1 MHAFH
6 RWAIALVFALASL
19 VTSAAGAATYTSLYV
34 FGDSLSD
41 PGNAAAL
48 TGGPAAPFFPPF
60 PPYVSGH
67 FSNGPTAAEYLAT
80 KLGVTV
86 SGGWPTAGGA
96 NNMAAG
102 GALTGKLAGV
112 TYFGGYLSAEKT
124 RNSTTFVNMATV
136 AGAPADIDSGMWLL
150 GLRAEPLK
158 DLALRF
164 SSYHV
169 PDILNS
175 TFADVAWT
183 TDVSAAYRLRLGAQG
198 MYQTSTGS
206 DALTGSSFSTG
217 VGGIRADLISGA
229 ATGTLSYTQTGRGAA
244 YHSPYGSWAGY
255 TSMIIQDFNQ
265 ANQKALLIGGT
276 YDFAGLS
283 VPGLTLNANIV
294 FGRDSI
300 NPSTTAA
307 LPNLTE
313 YDLTLDYRFSAKTW
327 PKWAQPLWI
336 RARSA
341 VLVSASAGN
350 TTDYRIIL
358 NYPFELK

>member
-1 MHAFH
+1 MTPNTF
-6 RWAIALVFALASL
+6 
-19 VTSAAGAATYTSLYV
+19 
-34 FGDSLSD
+34 
-41 PGNAAAL
+41 
-48 TGGPAAPFFPPF
+48 
-60 PPYVSGH
+60 
-67 FSNGPTAAEYLAT
+67 E
-80 KLGVTV
+80 
-86 SGGWPTAGGA
+86 
-96 NNMAAG
+96 G

-244 YHSPYGSWAGY
+244 YRSPYGSWAGY

-300 NPSTTAA
+300 NPSTGAA